1 MPTKMQQIK
10 KSLKKGDIRILQS
23 STHVRKYVVKHKRW
37 GIIDSGNKKVPLTKK
52 YKKGIR

>member
-1 MPTKMQQIK
+1 MQQIK